1 MNEFDDI
8 DLHSLQALAEHCMR
22 RFDIPNNRSLAQALD
37 QPDQIN
43 NRAAMIGWIRAQL
56 VDPSRDA
63 KVDPYEF
70 LCARL
75 AVVLTRKYPHR
86 LTQILGQVLSEDVA
100 PDFEMLAALRRIT
113 TPNQS

>member
-1 MNEFDDI
+1 MNNFDDS
-8 DLHSLQALAEHCMR
+8 DLHSLEALAEHCLK
-22 RFDIPNNRSLAQALD
+22 RFEIPNGRSMVKALG

-43 NRAAMIGWIRAQL
+43 NRAAVIGWIRAQL

-75 AVVLTRKYPHR
+75 AVVLARKYPHR
-86 LTQILGQVLSEDVA
+86 LTQILGQVLSEDAA